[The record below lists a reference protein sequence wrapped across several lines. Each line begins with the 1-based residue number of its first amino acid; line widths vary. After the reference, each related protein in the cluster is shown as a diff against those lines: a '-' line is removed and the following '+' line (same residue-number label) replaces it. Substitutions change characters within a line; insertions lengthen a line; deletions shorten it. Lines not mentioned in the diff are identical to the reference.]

1 MDLGMF
7 DRFCPSLKTRA
18 LIDERKFDMNRYD
31 KYNDRYV
38 IPMHRKNVWTNKWMQ
53 DPRKKFLQASHYDPS
68 AQYKKSWGSLKRKRG
83 LTLCYS
89 CRRPGHLAKE
99 CPGRNPSCLCC
110 KAMDHEVLDCPRM
123 IARLEKLNM
132 EQANSEGD
140 QETKIMEEPQKESEI
155 MLLKIKETL
164 DDHKD
169 VSLSEIF
176 KEQEKIEVRIGDFD
190 IDCALDEGTPM
201 NIMTERTWET
211 LGRPALVPSLGTIGL
226 FKGKMVTLCGRIT
239 QIAMNTHGTS
249 TEEEFEVI
257 RFIEDRSPFPSL
269 LGKIWIEKDQIRRKE
284 EKEALEQKKQELME
298 FMTRRIA
305 YLMEEQENRSPLL
318 NTRNLDVEAIRALE
332 EPQKTEISNPYDEG
346 VSPLD
351 LRKDPRQR
359 EVTMSREDKI
369 QNGKRVT
376 ETKLTGKKARKLSK
390 KRAKIRKL
398 QMTPEGTSQKET
410 SQELSFAEIS
420 EQRHLA
426 LRHGAVI

>member
-18 LIDERKFDMNRYD
+18 LIYERKFDMNRYD

-53 DPRKKFLQASHYDPS
+53 DPRKKFLQANHYDPS
-68 AQYKKSWGSLKRKRG
+68 ARYKKSWGSLKRKRG

-89 CRRPGHLAKE
+89 CRRPCHLAKE
-99 CPGRNPSCLCC
+99 FPGRNPSCLYC

-211 LGRPALVPSLGTIGL
+211 LGRPALVPSLGTIRL
-226 FKGKMVTLCGRIT
+226 FKGKMVTLCGKIT
-239 QIAMNTHGTS
+239 QIDMDTHGTS

-257 RFIEDRSPFPSL
+257 RFIEDHSPFPSS
-269 LGKIWIEKDQIRRKE
+269 LGKIWIEKDQTQRKE
-284 EKEALEQKKQELME
+284 EKEALEQKKQ
-298 FMTRRIA
+298 
-305 YLMEEQENRSPLL
+305 
-318 NTRNLDVEAIRALE
+318 
-332 EPQKTEISNPYDEG
+332 
-346 VSPLD
+346 
-351 LRKDPRQR
+351 
-359 EVTMSREDKI
+359 
-369 QNGKRVT
+369 
-376 ETKLTGKKARKLSK
+376 
-390 KRAKIRKL
+390 
-398 QMTPEGTSQKET
+398 
-410 SQELSFAEIS
+410 
-420 EQRHLA
+420 
-426 LRHGAVI
+426 